1 MSLPF
6 METWLKRFQCSSNHS
21 SFVGDMSSPFSNSS
35 ASGGSGVC
43 SSSWLQQEND
53 YFKELAELLQENLN
67 RPEML
72 QGVNSQALRDMI
84 RQLQQL
90 KDTKSEYSLVGPGL
104 DCKRRQ
110 RGADT

>member
-1 MSLPF
+1 
-6 METWLKRFQCSSNHS
+6 
-21 SFVGDMSSPFSNSS
+21 MSSPLCS
-35 ASGGSGVC
+35 SGGGGVC
-43 SSSWLQQEND
+43 SSNNWLQQEND

-90 KDTKSEYSLVGPGL
+90 KDTKSE
-104 DCKRRQ
+104 
-110 RGADT
+110 